1 MLLLQLN
8 VCLSPFFLLTMYQC
22 QTTLQAFAQIRD
34 GVPDDAEDLLR
45 GDPAFAAI
53 YNMLERL
60 GGRGAGR
67 GAGRGP
73 VHVPGGGGGR
83 GAGRGRGR
91 GGPVLAP
98 GGGGGGEEARNS
110 EGEIEEE
117 EEEGE
122 EEVDPGI
129 SDEHV
134 DLIDIADHIISEEPG
149 PAAPP
154 AGPEPA
160 DPPPPPP
167 VPPAGPELADPPP
180 PLAAPPVGPEPADPL
195 EGVITDGGGFVRVRG
210 RPAPIGRI
218 TSWDTSVSAQCK
230 LHSRCRRPYYFRQT
244 PAEERILEKW
254 LLAGIALP
262 TAEAH
267 MALPKPTRSGS

>member
-1 MLLLQLN
+1 MIR
-8 VCLSPFFLLTMYQC
+8 
-22 QTTLQAFAQIRD
+22 QTTLQAFAEIRD
-34 GVPDDAEDLLR
+34 GVLDGADLLR

-53 YNMLERL
+53 YNMLERP

-67 GAGRGP
+67 GAGRGR
-73 VHVPGGGGGR
+73 GGR
-83 GAGRGRGR
+83 GAGRGAG
-91 GGPVLAP
+91 GGPVHAP
-98 GGGGGGEEARNS
+98 GGGGDGEEARNS
-110 EGEIEEE
+110 DDETE

-129 SDEHV
+129 IGDHV
-134 DLIDIADHIISEEPG
+134 DLIDLADHIISAHPPEPG

-160 DPPPPPP
+160 DP
-167 VPPAGPELADPPP
+167 
-180 PLAAPPVGPEPADPL
+180 L
-195 EGVITDGGGFVRVRG
+195 EGVIIDGGGFVRVRG

-218 TSWDTSVSAQCK
+218 TSWGTSVSAQCK
-230 LHSRCRRPYYFRQT
+230 LHPRCRRPYYFRQI
-244 PAEERILEKW
+244 PAEERVLEKW

-267 MALPKPTRSGS
+267 MALPKPTRSSQGG